1 MVRISSSIGVDL
13 QDKTKEMLKDN
24 KVLSFHFF
32 SKCPKCKAEKEL
44 ADSMFTDSCEDG
56 KYNHSFTGWQYKC
69 ECGHIVQIWE
79 GTFDSAIES
88 LYESGFVE

>member
-32 SKCPKCKAEKEL
+32 QQVPKMQGGER
-44 ADSMFTDSCEDG
+44 T
-56 KYNHSFTGWQYKC
+56 
-69 ECGHIVQIWE
+69 CGFYVHR
-79 GTFDSAIES
+79 FM
-88 LYESGFVE
+88 